1 MALHPQC
8 KAFIDLLASAGG
20 KPLEEL
26 PVAEARLAAGGLAN
40 FGGEERP
47 VAEVQNRTIPGPA
60 GPIAVRVYRPVLKE
74 TLPTLIYFHGGG
86 FVICSL
92 DTHDR
97 ECRNLANASGCAVIS
112 VDYRLA
118 PENKY
123 PAAVED
129 AYAAAQYVS
138 EHAAEFGIDPQ
149 RIGVG
154 GDSAGGNLATIVA
167 IRSRERGGPLLK
179 FQLLIY
185 PLVDFADNSP
195 SMQQYAKDYFLT
207 RESMDWFTDCYLP
220 SRAIASEPSAS
231 PLNAADVRG
240 LPPAMIITAECDP
253 LRDQGEAY
261 ARKLQSAG
269 VPVELKRYEGM
280 IHAFFSFS
288 GAIDTAKIAIAD
300 AASALRSALKASAPA
315 SASL

>member
-8 KAFIDLLASAGG
+8 KAFLDILASGDG
-20 KPLEEL
+20 KPLEQL
-26 PVAEARLAAGGLAN
+26 PVEEARLMSAGLSN
-40 FGGEERP
+40 FGGPEEP
-47 VAEVQNRTIPGPA
+47 VAEVQNRTVPGPA
-60 GPIAVRVYRPVLKE
+60 GPIAVRVYRPVVKE
-74 TLPTLIYFHGGG
+74 TLPALIYFHGGG

-123 PAAVED
+123 PSAVED
-129 AYAAAQYVS
+129 AYAATQYVA

-154 GDSAGGNLATIVA
+154 GDSAGGNLATVVA
-167 IRSRERGGPLLK
+167 TLARDRGGPPLK

-195 SMQQYAKDYFLT
+195 SMQEYAKDYFLT

-220 SRAIASEPSAS
+220 NRAAAREPSAS
-231 PLNAADVRG
+231 PANAEDVRG
-240 LPPAMIITAECDP
+240 LPPAMILTAEFDP

-269 VPVELKRYEGM
+269 VAVELKRYDGM
-280 IHAFFSFS
+280 IHAFFSFP
-288 GAIDTAKIAIAD
+288 GVIDIAKAATAD
-300 AASALRSALKASAPA
+300 AASALRRGLGTSVASV
-315 SASL
+315 

>member
-8 KAFIDLLASAGG
+8 KAFIDMLASAGG
-20 KPLEEL
+20 KPLEQL
-26 PVAEARLAAGGLAN
+26 PVEEARLASVGLSN
-40 FGGEERP
+40 FGGPEEP
-47 VAEVQNRTIPGPA
+47 VAEVQNRTVPGPA
-60 GPIAVRVYRPVLKE
+60 GPIAVRVYRPIAKE
-74 TLPTLIYFHGGG
+74 TLPALIYFHGGG

-97 ECRNLANASGCAVIS
+97 ECRSLANASGCAVIS

-129 AYAAAQYVS
+129 AYAATQYVAD
-138 EHAAEFGIDPQ
+138 HAAEFGIDPQ
-149 RIGVG
+149 RIAVG
-154 GDSAGGNLATIVA
+154 GDSAGGNLATVVA
-167 IRSRERGGPLLK
+167 TLARDRGAPLLK

-207 RESMDWFTDCYLP
+207 RESMDWFTDCYL
-220 SRAIASEPSAS
+220 SKRAAGLEPSAS
-231 PLNAADVRG
+231 PMNATNVRG
-240 LPPAMIITAECDP
+240 LPPAMILTAEYDP
-253 LRDQGEAY
+253 LRDQDEAY

-269 VPVELKRYEGM
+269 VAVELKRYDGM
-280 IHAFFSFS
+280 IHAFFSFP
-288 GAIDTAKIAIAD
+288 GVIDTAKVALAD
-300 AASALRSALKASAPA
+300 SASALRRALGSSVAAV
-315 SASL
+315 

>member
-8 KAFIDLLASAGG
+8 KAFIDMLASGGG
-20 KPLEEL
+20 KPLEQL
-26 PVAEARLAAGGLAN
+26 PVEEARLLSAGLSN
-40 FGGEERP
+40 FGGPEEP
-47 VAEVQNRTIPGPA
+47 VAEVQNRTVPGPA
-60 GPIAVRVYRPVLKE
+60 GSIAVRVYRPIAKE
-74 TLPTLIYFHGGG
+74 TLPALIYFHGGG

-97 ECRNLANASGCAVIS
+97 ECRSLANASGCTVIS
-112 VDYRLA
+112 VNYPLA

-129 AYAAAQYVS
+129 AYAATQYVA

-149 RIGVG
+149 RIAVG
-154 GDSAGGNLATIVA
+154 GDSAGGNLATVVA
-167 IRSRERGGPLLK
+167 TLARDRGGPLLK

-207 RESMDWFTDCYLP
+207 RESMDWFTDCYL
-220 SRAIASEPSAS
+220 SNRAAGLEPSAS
-231 PLNAADVRG
+231 PMNAKDVRG
-240 LPPAMIITAECDP
+240 LPPAMILTAEYDP
-253 LRDQGEAY
+253 LCDQGEAY

-269 VPVELKRYEGM
+269 VPVELKRYDGM

-288 GAIDTAKIAIAD
+288 GVIDTAKVALAD
-300 AASALRSALKASAPA
+300 AASALRRALGSSVASV
-315 SASL
+315 

>member
-8 KAFIDLLASAGG
+8 KAFIDLLASGGG
-20 KPLEEL
+20 KPLEQL
-26 PVAEARLAAGGLAN
+26 PVEEARLMSAGLRD
-40 FGGEERP
+40 FGGPEEP
-47 VAEVQNRTIPGPA
+47 VAEVRNRTVPGPA
-60 GPIAVRVYRPVLKE
+60 GPIAVRVYRPEAKE
-74 TLPTLIYFHGGG
+74 TLPVLIYFHGGG

-92 DTHDR
+92 DTHDG
-97 ECRNLANASGCAVIS
+97 ECRRLANASGCAVIS

-129 AYAAAQYVS
+129 AYAATEYIA

-149 RIGVG
+149 RIAVG
-154 GDSAGGNLATIVA
+154 GDSAGGNLATVVA
-167 IRSRERGGPLLK
+167 TLARDRGGPLLK

-195 SMQQYAKDYFLT
+195 SMQEYAKDYFLT

-220 SRAIASEPSAS
+220 NRAAARQPSAS
-231 PLNAADVRG
+231 PKNAEDVRG
-240 LPPAMIITAECDP
+240 LPPAMILTAEFDP

-261 ARKLQSAG
+261 ARKLKSAG
-269 VPVELKRYEGM
+269 VPVELKRYDGM
-280 IHAFFSFS
+280 IHAFFSFP
-288 GAIDTAKIAIAD
+288 GAIDTAKVATAD
-300 AASALRSALKASAPA
+300 AASALRRALGASVA
-315 SASL
+315 SV

>member
-8 KAFIDLLASAGG
+8 KAFIDMLASGGG
-20 KPLEEL
+20 KPLEQL
-26 PVAEARLAAGGLAN
+26 PVEEARLMSAGLRD
-40 FGGEERP
+40 FGGPEEP
-47 VAEVQNRTIPGPA
+47 VAEVQNRTVPGPA
-60 GPIAVRVYRPVLKE
+60 GPITVRVYRPVAKE
-74 TLPTLIYFHGGG
+74 TLPALIYFHGGG

-129 AYAAAQYVS
+129 ADAATRYVA
-138 EHAAEFGIDPQ
+138 EHASEFGIDPQ
-149 RIGVG
+149 RIAVG
-154 GDSAGGNLATIVA
+154 GDSAGGNLATVVA
-167 IRSRERGGPLLK
+167 TLARDRGGPLLK

-185 PLVDFADNSP
+185 PLVDFGDNSP

-220 SRAIASEPSAS
+220 SREAEREPSAS
-231 PLNAADVRG
+231 PMNAANVRG
-240 LPPAMIITAECDP
+240 LPPAMILTAEYDP
-253 LRDQGEAY
+253 LRDQGETY
-261 ARKLQSAG
+261 ARKLQNAG
-269 VPVELKRYEGM
+269 VAVELKRYDGM

-288 GAIDTAKIAIAD
+288 GVIDTAKVALAD
-300 AASALRSALKASAPA
+300 AASALRRALASSVA
-315 SASL
+315 SV

>member
-1 MALHPQC
+1 MALDPQC
-8 KAFIDLLASAGG
+8 KAFLDTLASAGG
-20 KPLEEL
+20 KPLEQL
-26 PVAEARLAAGGLAN
+26 PVEEARLMSAGLSN
-40 FGGEERP
+40 FGGPEEP
-47 VAEVQNRTIPGPA
+47 VAEVQNRTVPGPA
-60 GPIAVRVYRPVLKE
+60 GPIAVRVYRPVVKE
-74 TLPTLIYFHGGG
+74 TLPALIYFHGGG

-123 PAAVED
+123 PSAVED
-129 AYAAAQYVS
+129 AYAATQYVA

-154 GDSAGGNLATIVA
+154 GDSAGGNLATVVA
-167 IRSRERGGPLLK
+167 TLARDRGGPPLK

-207 RESMDWFTDCYLP
+207 RESMDWFTDCYL
-220 SRAIASEPSAS
+220 SNRAAGLEPTAS
-231 PLNAADVRG
+231 PMNATDVRG
-240 LPPAMIITAECDP
+240 LPPAMILTAEYDP
-253 LRDQGEAY
+253 LRDEGNAYAAKLLAVGTPATLSRWDGMNHGFLFWVGRVDKAGEAMGECC
-261 ARKLQSAG
+261 AW
-269 VPVELKRYEGM
+269 
-280 IHAFFSFS
+280 
-288 GAIDTAKIAIAD
+288 
-300 AASALRSALKASAPA
+300 LRQVYR
-315 SASL
+315 